1 MLASSWHI
9 FLLLLALLA
18 LSAFFSSS
26 EIAFASA
33 NKLRIKNAADNGN
46 RKAKTALFINDNFPR
61 FLATVLVGNTLVNIA
76 FSSAAAT
83 LAARLFPRN
92 ADLVAGVGAAVILL
106 IFGEILPKIIG
117 LGSSVST
124 VYHSSGPIKLAMAVF
139 LPFTAAVS
147 AMVEKLSPLWT
158 PKNGEPT
165 VTDEELVDILDTIED
180 EGVFTEREGELIRS
194 AIEFSDVTAR
204 EILIPRVDVEAF
216 DINDDISVLLD
227 DKDKLS
233 YSRIP
238 VYDDSIDNIIGILST
253 KRLIKAIIAGEDVNV
268 RDMLSEPVFVH
279 KTRTISSIL
288 REFRQK
294 RLHMAIVVDEFGG
307 TMGILTLEDIMEEIV
322 GDIFDESDDVEHDV
336 IAGANGSYEVDGSM
350 NIYDMFDVVGFEP
363 RNFDSEYITVGGWAV
378 EMLDRFPVPGD
389 SFKYQTLTVTVL
401 EAESMRVE
409 RVRVDVDR
417 ESSDDVE

>member
-1 MLASSWHI
+1 MLDSLWHI
-9 FLLLLALLA
+9 YLLLFVLLA

-46 RKAKTALFINDNFPR
+46 KKAKTALFINENFPR

-76 FSSAAAT
+76 FSSSAAM

-92 ADLVAGVGAAVILL
+92 ADLAAGIGATLILL
-106 IFGEILPKIIG
+106 VFGEILPKIVG
-117 LGSSVST
+117 LSSSVSI
-124 VYHSSGPIKLAMAVF
+124 VYKSSGPMKLAMSVF

-147 AMVEKLSPLWT
+147 AIVEKLSPLWT
-158 PKNGEPT
+158 PKNAEPT

-204 EILIPRVDVEAF
+204 EILIPRVDVAAF
-216 DINDDISVLLD
+216 DINDDISVLLG
-227 DKDKLS
+227 DKDLLS

-238 VYDDSIDNIIGILST
+238 VYDDSIDNVIGILST
-253 KRLIKAIIAGEDVNV
+253 KRLIKAVIAGGDVDI
-268 RDMLSEPVFVH
+268 RAMLSEPVFVH

-336 IAGANGSYEVDGSM
+336 IARYGNSYEVDGSM

-409 RVRVDVDR
+409 KLRIDVDR
-417 ESSDDVE
+417 ESSEDVE